1 MKNVLVVDNNSIM
14 LEFMS
19 ELLSNAG
26 YTVQTAENGLA
37 SLKVL
42 QTFIPDVIFI
52 DLVMPRIDGRQLLR
66 ILKQHEKFRN
76 IPTVVLSAIAAE
88 EKHTGF
94 PELADACIAK
104 MPFRKMKDVVLEVLK
119 DLETGKK
126 GKYRGR
132 TIGVDQLYKR
142 DITEELLVTQHHNEM
157 LIESLT
163 DGFIE
168 LTPDRTIIFANPA
181 ALTILGVDE
190 RTLLGEDFSS
200 LFPAE
205 NKIHIDKTI
214 ASLHKEPQ
222 ELGEDRPIVLCGR
235 RLLIRFIPVTYDV
248 HRSVVVVIQDITERK
263 KAEELT
269 RESLEQK
276 ETLLKEIHHRVK
288 NNLQIVASFL
298 SLQSR
303 LLNDEK
309 IEQYFQESQ
318 NRIAAMALIHEQLY
332 DAVDL
337 SGIRLDSYLQD
348 LIAQL
353 VHTYGSQDR
362 VVRTSVSAPDMPIP
376 IERAVPLGL
385 IVNELVTNS
394 LVHGVSS
401 LNKKEG
407 EGRIELTITKKDDH
421 HTLIVRDNGP
431 GLPEDFD
438 ISASGSLGLSL
449 VETLAQQLNG
459 KLTFEDGEG
468 AVAVVH
474 FRIE

>member
-1 MKNVLVVDNNSIM
+1 MKKVLVVDNNSIM

-42 QTFIPDVIFI
+42 QTFIPDVIFV
-52 DLVMPRIDGRQLLR
+52 DLVMPKIDGRQLLR
-66 ILKQHEKFRN
+66 ILKRHEKFKN
-76 IPTVVLSAIAAE
+76 IPAVVLSAVAAE
-88 EKHTGF
+88 EKHTAF

-104 MPFRKMKDVVLEVLK
+104 MPFRRMKDVVLEVLQ
-119 DLETGKK
+119 DLETGEK
-126 GKYRGR
+126 GKYRR
-132 TIGVDQLYKR
+132 QTVGVDELFKR
-142 DITEELLVTQHHNEM
+142 DITEELLVTQHHHEM
-157 LIESLT
+157 LLESLT
-163 DGFIE
+163 DGFMEI
-168 LTPDRTIIFANPA
+168 TSDRSIIYANPVA
-181 ALTILGVDE
+181 MTMIGVDE
-190 RTLLGEDFSS
+190 RTVFGEDFSS
-200 LFPAE
+200 LFPSKNHE
-205 NKIHIDKTI
+205 LITSTID
-214 ASLHKEPQ
+214 SLHADPQ
-222 ELGEDRPIVLCGR
+222 ELGENRPIVLGGR
-235 RLLIRFIPVTYDV
+235 RLLIRFIPITYDV
-248 HRSVVVVIQDITERK
+248 HRSVVVVIRDITERK

-276 ETLLKEIHHRVK
+276 ETMLKEIHHRVK

-303 LLNDEK
+303 LINDK
-309 IEQYFQESQ
+309 RIEQYFQESQ

-337 SGIRLDSYLQD
+337 SGIRLNSYLQD

-362 VVRTSVSAPDMPIP
+362 VVRTAVSAPDMPIP

-431 GLPEDFD
+431 GLPEGFD

-459 KLTFEDGEG
+459 KLTFKDGNG

>member
-37 SLKVL
+37 SLEVL
-42 QTFIPDVIFI
+42 QTFLPDVIFV
-52 DLVMPRIDGRQLLR
+52 DLVMPKIDGRQLLR
-66 ILKQHEKFRN
+66 ILKQHEQFRN

-119 DLETGKK
+119 ELSTGKK

-132 TIGVDQLYKR
+132 IIGVDELFKR
-142 DITEELLVTQHHNEM
+142 DITEELLVAQHHHEM

-168 LTPDRTIIFANPA
+168 LTPDRSIIYANPA
-181 ALTILGVDE
+181 ALAMTGVDE
-190 RTLLGEDFSS
+190 RSVLGKDFSS

-205 NKIHIDKTI
+205 NREHINRTI
-214 ASLHKEPQ
+214 DALQANPQ
-222 ELGEDRPIVLCGR
+222 ELGEDRPIVLGGR

-276 ETLLKEIHHRVK
+276 ETMLKEIHHRVK

-303 LLNDEK
+303 LINDEK

-362 VVRTSVSAPDMPIP
+362 VVRTAVSAPDMPIP
-376 IERAVPLGL
+376 IETAVPLGL

-401 LNKKEG
+401 LNGKEG

-459 KLTFEDGEG
+459 KLTFEDDEG